1 MHYVHV
7 KGCLSETGTEA
18 GAGPGAVLCIH
29 PLPLGRGPE
38 PDEFDLRQAGCRAWG
53 RSGRGTRRSCV
64 LCSAQ
69 ILDAGW
75 GFCLSQGSWVTMAK
89 SCWSPISCCHYS
101 GWTSSPHLCFLF
113 LRSNHFSERL
123 WWLLRKLPHQVVEVE
138 ICYRK
143 GLPTVGLPHTV
154 PL

>member
-1 MHYVHV
+1 MLALGQSFVSTPYPW
-7 KGCLSETGTEA
+7 GEA
-18 GAGPGAVLCIH
+18 QSQMNLTCVRQGVEHRGRPGL
-29 PLPLGRGPE
+29 
-38 PDEFDLRQAGCRAWG
+38 
-53 RSGRGTRRSCV
+53 GTRRSCV
-64 LCSAQ
+64 LCSAL

-89 SCWSPISCCHYS
+89 SWSPISCCHYS

-113 LRSNHFSERL
+113 LQSNHFSERL